1 LYRATNGC
9 LTSFGPPAMPMLTL
23 TTTGRRSGR
32 PRSVQL
38 ACVEHE
44 GDLLVV
50 ASAMGQPR
58 DPAWRHNIEA
68 IPQVEVQ
75 MRGERY
81 EARAELL
88 SDAEKQAQWA
98 KIRRMIPQMQVYER
112 RTDRNIRVIRL
123 RRIGTEQR
131 S

>member
-1 LYRATNGC
+1 
-9 LTSFGPPAMPMLTL
+9 MPMLTL
-23 TTTGRRSGR
+23 TTSGRRSGR

-58 DPAWRHNIEA
+58 DPAWRHNVEA
-68 IPQVEVQ
+68 SPQVEVQ

-88 SDAEKQAQWA
+88 SEAEKQAQWA

-123 RRIGTEQR
+123 RRIGTEQP